1 MVPTN
6 PIVTACS
13 HKRCPM
19 HSEWYRQTCF
29 GGLLGSASPSRLQGP
44 MTGELSATDLSLTV
58 ARILKKGAV
67 ASSMPRRP
75 FQHAETCA
83 TVAATTLG
91 HWLAG
96 PPLPYSLRASPH
108 RVNKAQEWKARAVGW
123 NPSPQFIPSSLP
135 SSLTSPPA
143 LPACVKPASS
153 PLTSRSIPPPLTP
166 AP

>member
-1 MVPTN
+1 MVPIN
-6 PIVTACS
+6 PIVTAGS

-19 HSEWYRQTCF
+19 PSEWSRQTCF
-29 GGLLGSASPSRLQGP
+29 GGLLGSASPSRMQGP
-44 MTGELSATDLSLTV
+44 MIGELSATDLSLTV
-58 ARILKKGAV
+58 TRILKGA
-67 ASSMPRRP
+67 
-75 FQHAETCA
+75 
-83 TVAATTLG
+83 VAATTLG

-96 PPLPYSLRASPH
+96 PQLPYSLRASSH

-123 NPSPQFIPSSLP
+123 NPSPQFIHSSLP